1 MKRLITSK
9 TPHTAVAS
17 AVYQKYRS
25 QTGDTAKTVI
35 ASTASPYKFPVVA
48 VEAVTGETGL
58 GDFEALA
65 KLHTL
70 SGVPVPPA
78 VDGLETAPVRHR
90 TSVAAKDMQAAV
102 EDYLGL

>member
-1 MKRLITSK
+1 ML
-9 TPHTAVAS
+9 
-17 AVYQKYRS
+17 QQRS
-25 QTGDTAKTVI
+25 VPDQPAPAGFQQLEFLCI
-35 ASTASPYKFPVVA
+35 
-48 VEAVTGETGL
+48 EAVTGETGL

>member
-1 MKRLITSK
+1 M
-9 TPHTAVAS
+9 
-17 AVYQKYRS
+17 
-25 QTGDTAKTVI
+25 
-35 ASTASPYKFPVVA
+35 A

-90 TSVAAKDMQAAV
+90 TSVAAKDMQADRRRTYFGTLIFCIRKIQKSRLALLYTH
-102 EDYLGL
+102 EFIQKILKYRPSCHG